1 MERETSATPVIDKVD
16 TDDEKVTGTGV
27 AGATIEVTLPDG
39 TKKTTTVNSEGK
51 WEVPT
56 PKLAKDA
63 VVKATQKEED
73 KKVSAEATT
82 TVVETI
88 ADKTTLVD
96 PEKTKVDNLAQLT
109 TDEKAKVKAKV
120 EKANPTLP
128 AGTTIEVADNGEVK
142 VTFSDKSEAKI
153 PAAKTVVERET
164 SATPVIDK
172 VDTDD
177 KKVTGTGVAG
187 ATIEVTLPDGT
198 KKTATVNPEG
208 KWEVSLDTPLAK
220 DAVVKATQ
228 KEEDKKVSAEAT
240 TTVVETAAQT
250 IKPNKPDVTDVVNPG
265 NLTQDEK
272 DKIADAVKKANP
284 TLPNGTK
291 IVVDN
296 NGDVTIKY
304 PDGSESKIPA
314 KDTTRLVE
322 KTPANPDEKQEKK
335 SNKRSSLANTGMG
348 STETTILGL
357 GLTFLAL
364 VLRRRAK

>member
-1 MERETSATPVIDKVD
+1 M
-16 TDDEKVTGTGV
+16 
-27 AGATIEVTLPDG
+27 
-39 TKKTTTVNSEGK
+39 
-51 WEVPT
+51 
-56 PKLAKDA
+56 
-63 VVKATQKEED
+63 KATQKEED

-96 PEKTKVDNLAQLT
+96 PAKTKVDNLAQLT
-109 TDEKAKVKAKV
+109 TDEKAKVKAEV

-153 PAAKTVVERET
+153 PAEKTVVERET

-177 KKVTGTGVAG
+177 KKVTGTGVVG

-198 KKTATVNPEG
+198 KKTTTVNSEG
-208 KWEVSLDTPLAK
+208 KWEVSLDTTLSK
-220 DAVVKATQ
+220 DVVVKATQ
-228 KEEDKKVSAEAT
+228 KEEDKKVSAEA

-304 PDGSESKIPA
+304 PDGSESKILA
-314 KDTTRLVE
+314 KDTTKPVE
-322 KTPANPDEKQEKK
+322 KTPANSGEKQEKK

>member
-1 MERETSATPVIDKVD
+1 MNPTTPAPVIDTVD
-16 TDDEKVTGTGV
+16 TDDEKITGTGIN
-27 AGATIEVTLPDG
+27 GATIEVTLPDG

-96 PEKTKVDNLAQLT
+96 PAKTKVDNLAKLT
-109 TDEKAKVKAKV
+109 TDEKAKVKAEV

-164 SATPVIDK
+164 SATPVINQ

-177 KKVTGTGVAG
+177 EKVTGTGVAG

-208 KWEVSLDTPLAK
+208 KWEVSLDTTLSK

-304 PDGSESKIPA
+304 PDGSESKILA
-314 KDTTRLVE
+314 KDTTKPVE

>member
-1 MERETSATPVIDKVD
+1 M
-16 TDDEKVTGTGV
+16 
-27 AGATIEVTLPDG
+27 
-39 TKKTTTVNSEGK
+39 
-51 WEVPT
+51 
-56 PKLAKDA
+56 
-63 VVKATQKEED
+63 KATQKEED

-96 PEKTKVDNLAQLT
+96 PAKTKVDNLAQLT
-109 TDEKAKVKAKV
+109 TEEKAKVKAEV

-164 SATPVIDK
+164 SATPVINQ

-177 KKVTGTGVAG
+177 EKVTGTGVAG

-198 KKTATVNPEG
+198 KKTTTVNSEG
-208 KWEVSLDTPLAK
+208 KWEVPTPKLAK

-304 PDGSESKIPA
+304 PDGSESKILA
-314 KDTTRLVE
+314 KDTTRPVE

>member
-1 MERETSATPVIDKVD
+1 M
-16 TDDEKVTGTGV
+16 
-27 AGATIEVTLPDG
+27 
-39 TKKTTTVNSEGK
+39 TTE
-51 WEVPT
+51 
-56 PKLAKDA
+56 
-63 VVKATQKEED
+63 
-73 KKVSAEATT
+73 
-82 TVVETI
+82 
-88 ADKTTLVD
+88 
-96 PEKTKVDNLAQLT
+96 
-109 TDEKAKVKAKV
+109 EKAKVKAEV

-164 SATPVIDK
+164 SATPVINQ

-177 KKVTGTGVAG
+177 EKVTGTGVAG

-198 KKTATVNPEG
+198 KKTTTVNSEG
-208 KWEVSLDTPLAK
+208 KWEVPTPKLAK

-304 PDGSESKIPA
+304 PDGSESKILA
-314 KDTTRLVE
+314 KDTTRPVE
-322 KTPANPDEKQEKK
+322 KTPANSDEKQEKK

>member
-1 MERETSATPVIDKVD
+1 METIADKTTLVDPAKTKVDNLAQLTTEEKAKVKAEVEKANPTLPAGTTIEVADNGEVKVTFSDKSEAKIPAAKTVVERETSAIPVIDKVD

-56 PKLAKDA
+56 PK
-63 VVKATQKEED
+63 
-73 KKVSAEATT
+73 
-82 TVVETI
+82 
-88 ADKTTLVD
+88 
-96 PEKTKVDNLAQLT
+96 
-109 TDEKAKVKAKV
+109 
-120 EKANPTLP
+120 
-128 AGTTIEVADNGEVK
+128 
-142 VTFSDKSEAKI
+142 
-153 PAAKTVVERET
+153 
-164 SATPVIDK
+164 
-172 VDTDD
+172 
-177 KKVTGTGVAG
+177 
-187 ATIEVTLPDGT
+187 
-198 KKTATVNPEG
+198 
-208 KWEVSLDTPLAK
+208 LAK

-304 PDGSESKIPA
+304 PDGSESKILA
-314 KDTTRLVE
+314 KYTTRLVE

>member
-1 MERETSATPVIDKVD
+1 M
-16 TDDEKVTGTGV
+16 
-27 AGATIEVTLPDG
+27 
-39 TKKTTTVNSEGK
+39 
-51 WEVPT
+51 
-56 PKLAKDA
+56 
-63 VVKATQKEED
+63 
-73 KKVSAEATT
+73 
-82 TVVETI
+82 
-88 ADKTTLVD
+88 
-96 PEKTKVDNLAQLT
+96 
-109 TDEKAKVKAKV
+109 
-120 EKANPTLP
+120 
-128 AGTTIEVADNGEVK
+128 
-142 VTFSDKSEAKI
+142 
-153 PAAKTVVERET
+153 ERET

-208 KWEVSLDTPLAK
+208 KWEVSLDTTLSK

-304 PDGSESKIPA
+304 PDGSESKILA
-314 KDTTRLVE
+314 KYTTRLVE